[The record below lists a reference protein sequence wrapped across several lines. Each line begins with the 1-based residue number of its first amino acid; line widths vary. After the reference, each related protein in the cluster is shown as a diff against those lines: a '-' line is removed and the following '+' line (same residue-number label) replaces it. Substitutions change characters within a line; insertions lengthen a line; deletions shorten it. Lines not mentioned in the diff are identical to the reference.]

1 MRKIKI
7 KTNILKLIRGL
18 KTQNRSH
25 YLSSEILL
33 NQGIKIMCI
42 KVILSATHFKIQV
55 DLWMLWY
62 KDGTDTVRIET
73 LKNYNLHSE
82 KSFKPIL

>member
-1 MRKIKI
+1 
-7 KTNILKLIRGL
+7 
-18 KTQNRSH
+18 
-25 YLSSEILL
+25 
-33 NQGIKIMCI
+33 MCI